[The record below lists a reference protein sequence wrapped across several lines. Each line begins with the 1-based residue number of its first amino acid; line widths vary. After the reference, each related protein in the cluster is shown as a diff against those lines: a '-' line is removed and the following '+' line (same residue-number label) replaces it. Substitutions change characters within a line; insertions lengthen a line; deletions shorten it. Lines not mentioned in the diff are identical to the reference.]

1 MEMMISLPS
10 SRGLSYAIYF
20 DIPPHQLLYLTI
32 LCTEDAK
39 KKKSKK
45 RKKKRCGQ
53 TGEDVVAGA
62 YSNTEY

>member
-45 RKKKRCGQ
+45 RKK
-53 TGEDVVAGA
+53 
-62 YSNTEY
+62 